1 VSRVLAYC
9 GFHHGAQIALPAVGV
24 SAAPVQLMSSG
35 ELGLLWSEVEWP
47 FAPDQM
53 QRSAID
59 FHQVVR
65 HVFDQTA
72 VIPFRL
78 LSVFDDRQ
86 ALAAFVAE
94 NEERFLVDLER
105 LKGFV
110 QMECVV
116 YPAPRAAQGQA
127 QAGDSSGKAYLEK
140 KAVAMRSSEGF
151 AQAVRDAVGQ
161 ISHDVRIREG
171 KNGTRI
177 FVLVRRGSES
187 DFRQA
192 VSMLPL
198 PEHLSRRISGPWPAA
213 EFLSD
218 QVKAPEIAN
227 QKILGQK
234 PADQKIAGQKI
245 AGSK

>member
-1 VSRVLAYC
+1 MSRVLAYC
-9 GFHHGAQIALPAVGV
+9 GFHHAAQVALPAIGV
-24 SAAPVQLMSSG
+24 NAQPVQLLSSG
-35 ELGLLWSEVEWP
+35 RLGLLWSEVEWP

-53 QRSAID
+53 QRSAIE

-65 HVFDQTA
+65 HVFSQTA

-78 LSVFDDRQ
+78 LSVFEDQQ
-86 ALAAFVAE
+86 ALRAVVAE
-94 NEERFLVDLER
+94 NQTHFLDDLER

-116 YPAPRAAQGQA
+116 YPAPGQA
-127 QAGDSSGKAYLEK
+127 QTGSSSGKAYLEK

-151 AQAVRDAVGQ
+151 AQAVRDAVAHL
-161 ISHDVRIREG
+161 SHEVRVREG

-177 FVLVRRGSES
+177 FVLVERGRET
-187 DFRQA
+187 DFREA
-192 VSMLPL
+192 VSVLPL

-218 QVKAPEIAN
+218 QVKAPQIAS
-227 QKILGQK
+227 QR
-234 PADQKIAGQKI
+234 IAGAK
-245 AGSK
+245 